1 MSGRKAVGG
10 LRRTDRR
17 HDPHP
22 KGLLGQVLVSR
33 GVVTEAQLAAAL
45 KAQKGSGK
53 RLGEVLVDI
62 GALDERGLVDALA
75 DFFEMPVT
83 DLRRDTPEPQGAGA
97 RPRGDGPRAPRHPDP
112 GRRRRAPRGRRPTRV
127 TTSASVGRHQRAHG
141 PAVAG
146 AR

>member
-1 MSGRKAVGG
+1 MERQGEWAEPATRPAAPSQRNHHEDSTQRRQPIRAHRDVLTLEREDESELGPFGDAESGDNAVGG
-10 LRRTDRR
+10 ARRTD
-17 HDPHP
+17 PSAVA

-45 KAQKGSGK
+45 EAQKGSGK

-83 DLRRDTPEPQGAGA
+83 DLRRDTP
-97 RPRGDGPRAPRHPDP
+97 
-112 GRRRRAPRGRRPTRV
+112 
-127 TTSASVGRHQRAHG
+127 
-141 PAVAG
+141 
-146 AR
+146 